1 VVPTATTSPE
11 GLKTVVE
18 IERLGFKYTEVAQFD
33 VTRLGADK
41 KGRGARRVQVRE
53 VPHYAP
59 KEAVER
65 YAIQMAH
72 SQFPPIVVTAD
83 DYIVDGNTRIEATLL
98 RDNKFFP
105 AFVLDVPYRGGS
117 EKQANEL
124 HALAATLNSMNGTP
138 LTAKE
143 VRIQAKAFIELGWKA
158 EQIARAIGVKPT
170 SVTAVKKE
178 IDAAAKLQH
187 VGMDPNGSLR
197 GASLRALGSKDALS
211 LNDVPFKELA
221 KLSADAGLNMGEIVS
236 TAKEIK
242 TIGSDTGQVD
252 KLTALRTELGDRI
265 REQKLTGSAK
275 PPKGRQLRQHLG
287 FVLNHEGREPELIE
301 TDPKVADQHY
311 ATVEKAIKVLT
322 ALLEMQRAK

>member
-1 VVPTATTSPE
+1 MPTATASPE
-11 GLKTVVE
+11 RSKTVVE

-41 KGRGARRVQVRE
+41 KARAARRVQVRE
-53 VPHYAP
+53 SAHYAP
-59 KEAVER
+59 RESIER
-65 YAIQMAH
+65 YAVQMAH
-72 SQFPPIVVTAD
+72 SEFPPIVVTTD

-143 VRIQAKAFIELGWKA
+143 VRIQAKAFIQLGWKA
-158 EQIARAIGVKPT
+158 EQIARAIGVKPS

-178 IDAAAKLQH
+178 IDAAAKLQR

-197 GASLRALGSKDALS
+197 GASLRALGAKDALT

-221 KLSADAGLNMGEIVS
+221 KLSADAGLNMSEIAS

-242 TIGSDTGQVD
+242 AIGSDTGQVD
-252 KLTALRTELGDRI
+252 KLAALRTELGDRI
-265 REQKLTGSAK
+265 REHKLTGSTK

-287 FVLNHEGREPELIE
+287 FVLNYEGRESELIE
-301 TDPKVADQHY
+301 TDPNVVGQHY
-311 ATVEKAIKVLT
+311 AAIEKAIKILT
-322 ALLEMQRAK
+322 ALLEAQRAK